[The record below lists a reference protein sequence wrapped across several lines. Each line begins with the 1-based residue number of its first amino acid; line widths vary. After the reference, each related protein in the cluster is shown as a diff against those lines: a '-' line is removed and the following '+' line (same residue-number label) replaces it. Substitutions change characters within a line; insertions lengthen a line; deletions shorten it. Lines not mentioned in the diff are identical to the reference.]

1 LSEALQ
7 LVVNGV
13 SMGCIYGLVA
23 LGLILIFNAT
33 GVINFAQGEFVMLGA
48 FFGVTAL
55 VQWASPLVLGLGLVA
70 AGMAAGGWVFQRLA
84 YQPIRDKPLLAI
96 IICTAMVSAFLK
108 NTALLV
114 WGPYPFALPSIL
126 PDRLLVVRGIVLP
139 LQNLAI
145 IVLTALLLLLLYWF
159 FFRTAWGLRMRATA
173 QDFDTARLMG
183 IQVTRMVAATWILG
197 ALLGAA
203 AGLLLAPMWNAS
215 IDMGGSV
222 ALKAFAACIIG
233 GFGSVPGAV
242 VGGVFVGLVEIMV
255 ASYLSS
261 AYKDAFTFV
270 IMVAFL
276 IFLPQGIF
284 GERIAEKA

>member
-1 LSEALQ
+1 MNELVQ
-7 LVVNGV
+7 LLVNGV

-23 LGLILIFNAT
+23 LGFILIFNAT

-48 FFGVTAL
+48 FLGVTAL
-55 VQWASPLVLGLGLVA
+55 AQWGLPALPGLGLVA
-70 AGMAAGGWVFQRLA
+70 LGMAVAAWLFQRLA

-108 NTALLV
+108 NIALLV
-114 WGPYPFALPSIL
+114 WGPYPLSLGSLL
-126 PDRLLVVRGIVLP
+126 PDRLLVLHGIVLP

-145 IVLTALLLLLLYWF
+145 IVLTGLLLLVLYAF
-159 FFRTAWGLRMRATA
+159 FFRTQQGLRMRATA

-183 IQVTRMVAATWILG
+183 IRVSRTVASTWILG
-197 ALLGAA
+197 GLLGAA
-203 AGLLLAPMWNAS
+203 AGLLLAPMWNVS
-215 IDMGGSV
+215 PDMGGAV

-242 VGGVFVGLVEIMV
+242 LGGIFVGLVEILS

-270 IMVAFL
+270 IMIGFL
-276 IFLPQGIF
+276 IFVPQGFF
-284 GERIAEKA
+284 GERVAEKV

>member
-1 LSEALQ
+1 MNELLQ
-7 LVVNGV
+7 LLVNGI

-23 LGLILIFNAT
+23 LGFILIFNAT
-33 GVINFAQGEFVMLGA
+33 GVVNFAQGEFVMLGA
-48 FFGVTAL
+48 FFAVTAL
-55 VQWASPLVLGLGLVA
+55 TQLGIPTLPGLLLVTLA
-70 AGMAAGGWVFQRLA
+70 MAAAGWVFQRLA

-108 NTALLV
+108 NTALLI
-114 WGPYPFALPSIL
+114 WGPYPLSLSSVL
-126 PDRLLVVRGIVLP
+126 PDQLIVVRGIVLP

-145 IVLTALLLLLLYWF
+145 ILLAGGLLLGLYLF
-159 FFRTAWGLRMRATA
+159 FFRTRLGLFMRATA

-183 IQVTRMVAATWILG
+183 IRVSGTVATTWMLG

-203 AGLLLAPMWNAS
+203 AGVLLAPMWNVS

-242 VGGVFVGLVEIMV
+242 LGGVLVGLVEILS
-255 ASYLSS
+255 ASSLSA
-261 AYKDAFTFV
+261 AYKDAFTVLIMIGFLVFV
-270 IMVAFL
+270 
-276 IFLPQGIF
+276 PQGIF

>member
-1 LSEALQ
+1 
-7 LVVNGV
+7 
-13 SMGCIYGLVA
+13 MGCIYGLVA
-23 LGLILIFNAT
+23 LGFILIFNAT

-55 VQWASPLVLGLGLVA
+55 AQWALPLALGLGLVGL
-70 AGMAAGGWVFQRLA
+70 GMASGGWIFQRLA

-108 NTALLV
+108 NAALLV

-126 PDRLLVVRGIVLP
+126 PDRLLVVRGVVLP

-145 IVLTALLLLLLYWF
+145 IVLTALLLLLLYAF

-183 IQVTRMVAATWILG
+183 IPVSRMVAATWILG

-242 VGGVFVGLVEIMV
+242 LGGIFVGLVEIMV
-255 ASYLSS
+255 ASYVSS
-261 AYKDAFTFV
+261 AYKDAFTFA
-270 IMVAFL
+270 IMVGFL